1 MKNKWT
7 AKEIICI
14 LICTIFLGTIG
25 CGKKTDKEPISDE
38 NAISTAKTLQIE
50 KWGAKAAKEDKN
62 LSVEKILTY
71 AIENEYLEKAKYEEI
86 IKQFGDKRPF
96 TDILKAKNINI
107 SLLKTTFLKYKIPIP
122 KDRSREFLKTP
133 STIEE
138 SFEIAIGEEIE
149 NMAMYNSFIIKK
161 GVPQEL
167 IMIFVRLRDASRA
180 HLQALEMVLKRV
192 R

>member
-1 MKNKWT
+1 MKNKWA
-7 AKEIICI
+7 AKGIIGI
-14 LICTIFLGTIG
+14 LICTIFFGTTG

-50 KWGAKAAKEDKN
+50 KWGTKAAKEDKN
-62 LSVEKILTY
+62 LSVEKMLTY

-86 IKQFGDKRPF
+86 IKKFGDKRPF

-107 SLLKTTFLKYKIPIP
+107 SLLKTTFPKYKIPIP
-122 KDRSREFLKTP
+122 KDRSREFVKMP

-138 SFEIAIGEEIE
+138 SFEIAIREEIE

-161 GVPQEL
+161 GVQQEL

-180 HLQALEMVLKRV
+180 HLQALEMGLKRV